1 MPPKPFEAGKN
12 AKELGIDVKR
22 IFVVVKAD
30 PSTEADRFTNG
41 TIVKL
46 SDNKDDNSSA
56 PLFDNLWGR
65 KRFLRWSELA
75 YADEPAPEPYK
86 PCVGDRVSVKGHV
99 VGISEEWQ
107 TCQVEING
115 FITAFSY
122 PQIALLSSSPR
133 KVTRAEVE
141 KLLGGT
147 FELVD

>member
-1 MPPKPFEAGKN
+1 MTPKPFEAGKN
-12 AKELGIDVKR
+12 AKELGIDVTR
-22 IFVVVKAD
+22 SFIIVDAFD
-30 PSTEADRFTNG
+30 WMINDGFPNG

-46 SDNKDDNSSA
+46 RKDDGSKWPYFFKENGEQTCVGW
-56 PLFDNLWGR
+56 DQ
-65 KRFLRWSELA
+65 LA

-99 VGISEEWQ
+99 VDISEEWQ

-122 PQIALLSSSPR
+122 PQIALLSRSPR

-141 KLLGGT
+141 KLLGGE